1 MIPVHPPLSGL
12 VPRQA
17 LAGHCEWRDGKTL
30 TAPERHAV
38 RWGDENDTGL
48 AQHRS
53 VDQAVMRIVGAQG
66 GPLAC
71 VCVCEVLSGRKSRQL
86 GGTQERPGL

>member
-1 MIPVHPPLSGL
+1 MIPVYLALSGL

-17 LAGHCEWRDGKTL
+17 LAGHCGWRDGKTL

-38 RWGDENDTGL
+38 GWGDEKDVGL

-53 VDQAVMRIVGAQG
+53 MDQAVTRAAGAQG

-71 VCVCEVLSGRKSRQL
+71 ARV
-86 GGTQERPGL
+86 

>member
-1 MIPVHPPLSGL
+1 MIPVYPALSGL

-17 LAGHCEWRDGKTL
+17 LAGHCGWRGRKTL

-38 RWGDENDTGL
+38 WWDDEKDTGL

-53 VDQAVMRIVGAQG
+53 VDQAVTRTVGAQG
-66 GPLAC
+66 GPLASAR
-71 VCVCEVLSGRKSRQL
+71 V
-86 GGTQERPGL
+86 

>member
-1 MIPVHPPLSGL
+1 MIPVHLPLSGL
-12 VPRQA
+12 VLRQA
-17 LAGHCEWRDGKTL
+17 LAGHCEWRNGKTL

-38 RWGDENDTGL
+38 WWGDENDTGL

-53 VDQAVMRIVGAQG
+53 MDQAVMRTVGAQG